1 MKSPLSDEEYDF
13 LLEQVN
19 DAKFRERVGYELE
32 KNKVQLAVPMGSLN
46 KIKTQKEVFEWSKS
60 KRILSIPKY
69 VSLQSTMVYRYS
81 FILQR
86 ENTVVPLPAVMV
98 FLDRM

>member
-1 MKSPLSDEEYDF
+1 MDIESLKEKLEEANKLYRTGGESPLSDEEYDF

-46 KIKTQKEVFEWSKS
+46 KIKTQKKFSME
-60 KRILSIPKY
+60 
-69 VSLQSTMVYRYS
+69 
-81 FILQR
+81 
-86 ENTVVPLPAVMV
+86 
-98 FLDRM
+98 